1 MTKKKSDWLSEYI
14 CIDSDL
20 RKNID
25 FEKKNF
31 LVIIISF
38 SKTIVASNKCSRIT
52 SFENFAIFFMYKKNA
67 IF

>member
-25 FEKKNF
+25 FEKKKFPCYHNF
-31 LVIIISF
+31 FFKNYSSF
-38 SKTIVASNKCSRIT
+38 
-52 SFENFAIFFMYKKNA
+52 
-67 IF
+67 